1 MFKIYRTIPFFFLR
15 SHFQFSIT
23 SFSSSS
29 SSTKITEIVSTNP
42 VLNYL
47 IDSLG
52 FHEDDAIAV
61 YSEVPHLKSTANSNL
76 VVNIFKEYGLNNV
89 QIRDIVSMAP
99 RILTVKP
106 NKTLEPKLKV
116 FTELGLLGPDLVKL
130 VKRNP
135 LIFSR
140 GLHTQIIPTVDYL
153 RNLLGCDENV
163 VKMINRSKWMLLP
176 NSSLRRISA
185 NISLLKKYGLSDE
198 KILKLLVTD
207 PQRMKQT
214 PELIESKLQYLEQKL
229 GISRDS
235 PLLIHALVAVMY
247 RSESEIEKNLQV
259 FRRFGWSDL
268 EIGRL
273 LKSQPY
279 CLNKSEAY
287 IVDKLN
293 YFMKELKYTPSYL
306 MGSTSFWTLSLE
318 KRMKPRIEIIKILKK
333 KELVKES
340 LSLSTLVNYSES
352 KFLGFLK
359 NFESHIPGLCEIY
372 KNRLKN
378 SKVVE

>member
-1 MFKIYRTIPFFFLR
+1 MFKIFRTNPVFFLR
-15 SHFQFSIT
+15 SHFQFWHT

-29 SSTKITEIVSTNP
+29 SKKFTEIVATNP
-42 VLNYL
+42 FLDYL

-52 FHEDDAIAV
+52 FREDDAIAV

-106 NKTLEPKLKV
+106 NKTLEPKLNV
-116 FTELGLLGPDLVKL
+116 FRELGLPGPDLVKL

-135 LIFSR
+135 LIFR
-140 GLHTQIIPTVDYL
+140 KGLHTQIIPTVDYL
-153 RNLLGCDENV
+153 RNLLGSDEKV
-163 VKMINRSKWMLLP
+163 VQMINRSKWMLLP
-176 NSSLRRISA
+176 NKTLGRISA
-185 NISLLKKYGLSDE
+185 NILLLKEYGLSDE

-214 PELIESKLQYLEQKL
+214 PELVETKLQYLEQKL
-229 GISRDS
+229 GISRNS
-235 PLLIHALVAVMY
+235 PILIHGLIAVMY
-247 RSESEIEKNLQV
+247 KSESEIEKNIQA

-268 EIGRL
+268 EIARL
-273 LKSQPY
+273 LKRQPY

-287 IVDKLN
+287 IFDKLN
-293 YFMKELKYTPSYL
+293 YFMNELNYTPSYL
-306 MGSTSFWTLSLE
+306 MGCTSFWTLSLE
-318 KRMKPRIEIIKILKK
+318 KRMKPRNEVFRMLKER
-333 KELVKES
+333 ELVKDA
-340 LSLSTLVNYSES
+340 LSLSTIVNYSEV
-352 KFLGFLK
+352 KFIGFLK
-359 NFESHIPGLCEIY
+359 KFESHIPGLCETY

-378 SKVVE
+378 SKAE